1 MNNKSGGTMSD
12 NDAKIAAQTQ
22 LKPIQT
28 IADQLNLKPSIVEP
42 YGHHIGKI
50 NCWHN
55 QFPQTDK
62 RGKLI
67 LVTAM
72 SPTSAGEGKTVTSI
86 GLNDALCQQ
95 GKNSIL
101 CLREPSL
108 GPYFGMKGGA
118 TGGGYSQVAPA
129 DSINLHFTGDFH
141 AISSA
146 HNLLTAMIDNQF
158 KWRNYL
164 NLDPNQTYWGRV
176 MDMNDRSLRQI
187 ITGLGQN
194 NGMTRES
201 TFEITAASGI
211 MALLCLAQNQHDL
224 KERLGRIVI
233 GRNYDNQ
240 FVKAQELDIINA
252 MMRLLQDAIKP
263 NLVQSLENN
272 PVLIHGGPFANIAH
286 GCNSV
291 IATETAMNLG
301 DYVVTE
307 AGFGADL
314 GAEKFFNLKCRQS
327 GLEPA
332 IATCVATV
340 RALKMHGGVE
350 QDDLEETDVRAVQQ
364 GLPNLGRHITNIQK
378 FGVPVVVAI
387 NHIEGD
393 SSKEIEAI
401 QNYCAELGVKAI
413 VAKHWAKGGAGASE
427 LAEAVIKTIDEQPAD
442 FQLLYD
448 DDERLSDK
456 IRIVAQQI
464 YGADDIDISTK
475 AHKRLKELEEGGF
488 GHLPVCIA
496 KTQYSFS
503 VDKNKIGAPCGH
515 RIPVRDIKFA
525 NGAGFVVAICGE
537 IMTMP
542 GLSKSPAA
550 IHM

>member
-1 MNNKSGGTMSD
+1 MSHD
-12 NDAKIAAQTQ
+12 DAKIAAQTQ

-28 IADQLNLKPSIVEP
+28 ITEQLGLNPSIVEP

-55 QFPQTDK
+55 QFPKTNKQ
-62 RGKLI
+62 GKLI

-72 SPTSAGEGKTVTSI
+72 SPTPAGEGKTVTSI
-86 GLNDALCQQ
+86 GLNDALRHI
-95 GKNSIL
+95 GKDSLL

-118 TGGGYSQVAPA
+118 TGGGHSQVAPA
-129 DSINLHFTGDFH
+129 NSINLHFTGDFH

-146 HNLLTAMIDNQF
+146 HNLLAAMIDNQF
-158 KWRNYL
+158 KWGNHL

-187 ITGLGQN
+187 VTGLGQT

-201 TFEITAASGI
+201 NFEITAASGI
-211 MALLCLAQNQHDL
+211 MALICLAKDEQDL
-224 KERLGRIVI
+224 KERLARIVI
-233 GRNYDNQ
+233 GRTYDNQ
-240 FVKAQELDIINA
+240 FVKAQALSITNA
-252 MMRLLQDAIKP
+252 MNQLLSEAIKP

-291 IATETAMNLG
+291 IATQTALKLG

-327 GLEPA
+327 GLEPD

-340 RALKMHGGVE
+340 RALKMHGGVGK
-350 QDDLEETDVRAVQQ
+350 QDLEETDVNAVRQ
-364 GLPNLGRHITNIQK
+364 GLPNLGRHVVNLQQ
-378 FGVPVVVAI
+378 FGIPVVVAI
-387 NHIEGD
+387 NHIDTD
-393 SSKEIEAI
+393 STEEIKAI
-401 QNYCAELGVKAI
+401 QDYCEQIGVKAV
-413 VAKHWAKGGAGASE
+413 VAKHWAQGGEGASE
-427 LAEAVIKTIDEQPAD
+427 LAQTVVDTIDDRPAA
-442 FQLLYD
+442 FELLYSD
-448 DDERLSDK
+448 NEHLSDK
-456 IRIVAQQI
+456 IRTVAQRI
-464 YGADDIDISTK
+464 YGADGIDISTK
-475 AHKRLKELEEGGF
+475 AHKRLKELEEAGF
-488 GHLPVCIA
+488 GHLPVCLA

-503 VDKNKIGAPCGH
+503 TDNNKLGAPTGH
-515 RIPVRDIKFA
+515 IVPVRDIKFA
-525 NGAGFVVAICGE
+525 NGAGFVVAICGQ

-542 GLSKSPAA
+542 GLAKQPAA
-550 IHM
+550 MYM